1 MKRYLTIKNFRNI
14 NPVLENEGSKENEL
28 KYGRLYL
35 NGDMEQGALI
45 SIIGANGIGKSNI
58 LSAVEKAFTGCIDD
72 KRDNPKIE
80 GFINCKPE
88 ISIFIETDEG
98 IIYKGNAQNK
108 NIVWTVIENKDL
120 YDIVLKKN
128 YIYKILNYIF
138 KSDDETYKDNEL
150 FYIYKN
156 NYNVDNNIKTDNEE
170 ENFNDILDY
179 SSEKISDIISKY
191 KENKKVDKLKLL
203 ISILKT
209 EYYELDKWNNYYNIL
224 LDEDKINKSNLQY
237 LTDILIK
244 IDGIENSQVYVHKNN
259 IKSDELVVSCY
270 KKNENSISKHNRKNN
285 NKNFIKESN
294 FLYSLFKSANNLEM
308 YEYISD
314 NYSNILS
321 DVAFAKQTENE
332 INKILENTISKR
344 FNDLYIS
351 NNELYKSNSDYSFK
365 ISLEKEF
372 IKIYFESKNGLTNLE
387 NESEGFNWFFSLFF
401 NTLNYNEFKKG
412 DIIII
417 DEPEQHLSV
426 PVIKELREFLKQFA
440 KDNGVTI
447 ITSVQIPYF
456 ADINYLD
463 ELKIAEIKQDGIGIK
478 IENDFSATYG
488 KSDTLEKIINAFG
501 IKHIDIT
508 RDTKLIYVE
517 GITDYNYF
525 TAFKILMEYIEDKEI
540 DIAFMPI
547 NGIGRE
553 NDEKQKNIII
563 EALCNIS
570 KNPSILIDGDN
581 SANQFKE
588 LAKNTN
594 LKVTQLTDI
603 NSNFVTIEYLFSD
616 EDKQIYKIDK
626 KNKDALYSSLFK
638 NNIIDYYNKELISK
652 ETIDNFFKVINEID

>member
-1 MKRYLTIKNFRNI
+1 MKQ
-14 NPVLENEGSKENEL
+14 GS
-28 KYGRLYL
+28 
-35 NGDMEQGALI
+35 LI

-80 GFINCKPE
+80 VFINCKPE

-138 KSDDETYKDNEL
+138 KSDDEVYKDNEL

-156 NYNVDNNIKTDNEE
+156 NYNIDNNIKTDNNEE

-179 SSEKISDIISKY
+179 SSEKILDIISKY
-191 KENKKVDKLKLL
+191 KENQTIDKLKLL

-224 LDEDKINKSNLQY
+224 LDEDKINNSDLQY

-285 NKNFIKESN
+285 SKNFIKESN
-294 FLYSLFKSANNLEM
+294 FLYSLFKSANNMEM

-401 NTLNYNEFKKG
+401 NTLNYNEFKKV

-525 TAFKILMEYIEDKEI
+525 TAFKILMEYIENKEI

-563 EALCNIS
+563 EGLCNIS

-603 NSNFVTIEYLFSD
+603 NTNFVTIEDLFS
-616 EDKQIYKIDK
+616 EKDKQIYKIDK

-652 ETIDNFFKVINEID
+652 KTIDNFFKVINEID